1 MISTKRK
8 YMTALE
14 DMMGSIA
21 IPVGETSHAT
31 ATDEKRT
38 AEADLVVDGHRYRRK
53 NHRYRRKRR
62 ARLARTVK
70 KEKLEVSTIHLRPPK
85 KKKSRKAEEC
95 GLRLQWVLTAM
106 FLVEVCIGLWKNVSV
121 RERDEKLEN
130 LRKNGS
136 EEVPGSTTVIEARE
150 IVTGTRSG
158 IEIEILIK
166 TDGTAPATATVNVTE
181 IVIEAEIVTGVIET
195 GTGTEVGKD
204 SEKEAKNETATATAT
219 GNVTST
225 AKETVSEIEAEN
237 EKDRATEIV
246 TGTEEI
252 AVPDGGMMTDG
263 TRDEMIAGTAD
274 ETETEATHGEIET
287 QFRLIVMCPG
297 GSVSQKLST
306 SCHCP

>member
-1 MISTKRK
+1 MISTERK
-8 YMTALE
+8 YMTAPE
-14 DMMGSIA
+14 DMMGPIA
-21 IPVGETSHAT
+21 IPVGGTSHAT
-31 ATDEKRT
+31 ATDEKRS
-38 AEADLVVDGHRYRRK
+38 AEAGLVIDGHRYRRK
-53 NHRYRRKRR
+53 RC
-62 ARLARTVK
+62 ARLAKTVK
-70 KEKLEVSTIHLRPPK
+70 KEKLEVSAIHLPRPK
-85 KKKSRKAEEC
+85 KKKSPKAEEC

-106 FLVEVCIGLWKNVSV
+106 FLVEVCIALWKNVSV
-121 RERDEKLEN
+121 RERDERLEN

-136 EEVPGSTTVIEARE
+136 EEVPGNTTVIEAKE

-158 IEIEILIK
+158 SGNEIEIRIK
-166 TDGTAPATATVNVTE
+166 TDGTATATATVNATE

-195 GTGTEVGKD
+195 ETGTEVGKD
-204 SEKEAKNETATATAT
+204 SEKEAKNETATAT
-219 GNVTST
+219 GNVTSI

-237 EKDRATEIV
+237 EKDHATEIA

-263 TRDEMIAGTAD
+263 TRDEMTAETAD

-287 QFRLIVMCPG
+287 QFRLIVMYLD

>member
-8 YMTALE
+8 YMAALE

-38 AEADLVVDGHRYRRK
+38 TEADLVVDGHRYRRK
-53 NHRYRRKRR
+53 KR
-62 ARLARTVK
+62 ARLAKTKTVK

-106 FLVEVCIGLWKNVSV
+106 FLVEVCIALWKNVSV

-130 LRKNGS
+130 LRKTGS

-158 IEIEILIK
+158 IEIEIRIK
-166 TDGTAPATATVNVTE
+166 TNGTAPATATE

-204 SEKEAKNETATATAT
+204 PEKEAGKDSEKEAKNETATAT
-219 GNVTST
+219 GNEISI

-237 EKDRATEIV
+237 EKDHATEI
-246 TGTEEI
+246 
-252 AVPDGGMMTDG
+252 
-263 TRDEMIAGTAD
+263 
-274 ETETEATHGEIET
+274 
-287 QFRLIVMCPG
+287 
-297 GSVSQKLST
+297 
-306 SCHCP
+306 